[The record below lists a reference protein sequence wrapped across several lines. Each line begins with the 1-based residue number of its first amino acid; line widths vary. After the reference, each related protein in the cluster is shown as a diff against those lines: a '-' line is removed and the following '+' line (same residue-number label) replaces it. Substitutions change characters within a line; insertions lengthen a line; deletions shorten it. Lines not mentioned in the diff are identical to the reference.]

1 MTVEKEELMTESE
14 TIAEIKTGVAAR
26 IQKSSTGEDHLTV
39 GTKIDREIGEA
50 ECMMK
55 DAVKT
60 DLGHQSKGSLQ
71 QKKNLSRLHHL
82 SS

>member
-1 MTVEKEELMTESE
+1 MTEGEAITE
-14 TIAEIKTGVAAR
+14 TKTGVAMR

-39 GTKIDREIGEA
+39 GTRIGREIGEA

-55 DAVKT
+55 EGVRI

-71 QKKNLSRLHHL
+71 QKKNL
-82 SS
+82 